1 MKDYFPLVEGIVLEY
16 RTKSASGAG
25 GYRFE
30 VVSAASE
37 GGATRAHCRR
47 TPLAGGE
54 PADLTAL
61 RNERGVYLGQ
71 ALELPLPLEAGREW
85 SRGAQA
91 YRVASLDAVKTVP
104 AGTFRGCLR
113 VAYLIAG
120 GDGGSGEKFYAP
132 GVGLVS
138 DLCAA
143 EDETSETVLARARLP
158 CGRPWS

>member
-1 MKDYFPLVEGIVLEY
+1 MRDYFPLVEGLVLEY
-16 RTKSASGAG
+16 RTRSSFGAG

-37 GGATRAHCRR
+37 GGATRALCRR
-47 TPLAGGE
+47 SPLAGGAPTE
-54 PADLTAL
+54 FTAL
-61 RNERGVYLGQ
+61 KNERGVYLGQ
-71 ALELPLPLEAGREW
+71 ALELPLPLEPGREW
-85 SRGAQA
+85 SRAPET
-91 YRVASLDAVKTVP
+91 YRVDCLDAVKTVP

-132 GVGLVS
+132 GVGLIS

-143 EDETSETVLARARLP
+143 EDETSETVLTVASLP
-158 CGRPWS
+158 WT